1 MKKMML
7 HQVRGYPQ
15 AQKKIRAQVHE
26 HLSHKVMIVVEDQ
39 IDEFIYRDFV
49 ELVWAQVWDQVNREV
64 RR

>member
-39 IDEFIYRDFV
+39 ANEFIYRDAID
-49 ELVWAQVWDQVNREV
+49 LVRSQVAREV